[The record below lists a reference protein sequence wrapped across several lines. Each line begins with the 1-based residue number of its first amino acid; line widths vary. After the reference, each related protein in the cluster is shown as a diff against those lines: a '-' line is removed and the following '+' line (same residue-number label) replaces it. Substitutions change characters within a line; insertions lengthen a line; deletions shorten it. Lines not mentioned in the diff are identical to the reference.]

1 MAKQL
6 KDNVWIRLP
15 KQVTFQ
21 FLTKCRRYSQLLMTF
36 AVCNPN
42 CCQRDDCR
50 FSHHEG
56 LLL

>member
-21 FLTKCRRYSQLLMTF
+21 FLTKCCDIYIYIYIVYQ
-36 AVCNPN
+36 VC
-42 CCQRDDCR
+42 
-50 FSHHEG
+50 
-56 LLL
+56 LA